1 MDVLAWLDAE
11 QVVTLL
17 EAGSYLLLFGLLFAC
32 GLGLPLPEDIP
43 LLAAGVLVAR
53 GRMDLLIAS
62 ICAWSG
68 IIGGDCALYFLSRR
82 YGLNITRLPL
92 IGRHVTRERIER
104 VERLFENYGVWV
116 VAIGRLFAG
125 IRGAMVVAA
134 GVTRFHFTKFFIT
147 DGLAALISGGLF
159 VWLGYLFGK
168 NLETL
173 VRQVK
178 KGENLVLIGVIIIV
192 AGIAAYAWWRKRKH
206 KAITDAALETAV
218 EVAEHHHPHPAAP
231 PVPPEVGK

>member
-1 MDVLAWLDAE
+1 
-11 QVVTLL
+11 
-17 EAGSYLLLFGLLFAC
+17 
-32 GLGLPLPEDIP
+32 
-43 LLAAGVLVAR
+43 R
-53 GRMDLLIAS
+53 H
-62 ICAWSG
+62 
-68 IIGGDCALYFLSRR
+68 
-82 YGLNITRLPL
+82 GLNITRLPL

-192 AGIAAYAWWRKRKH
+192 AEIAAYAWWRKRKH

-218 EVAEHHHPHPAAP
+218 EV
-231 PVPPEVGK
+231 